1 MNYSVRLLHPL
12 LLQAACVAP
21 LLGSR
26 DCISLKTLLVLV
38 AAFGITA
45 PSQR

>member
-1 MNYSVRLLHPL
+1 
-12 LLQAACVAP
+12 
-21 LLGSR
+21 LGSR